1 MMLSGFPLLL
11 LIGGFAIGY
20 LVLILE
26 FYVKVNKTAVA
37 LLLAVFCWSVYFV
50 NSSIPLADNLLVL
63 ESHLGEV
70 AGVIFFLIGAMTV
83 VELIDS
89 HRGFKIIENYIQT
102 SSKRQLLWIFSF
114 LTFFLSAVLDNLAS
128 TIVVI
133 SLLRRVIPEQ
143 KERFLPSCMIIIAA
157 NAGGAWTPIG
167 DITTTMLWIGG
178 QITTW
183 PIIKAL
189 FTPSLVSLLVPLIYF
204 SIREKGRYT
213 RVKDIEGKEEPGARL
228 ILFLGVA
235 SLVCVPIFTEL
246 TGLPPFV
253 GILFGLGVLWL
264 VTDLMHHKFEERR
277 HLRVPF
283 VLTKIDT
290 ASVLFFLGILL
301 AMNALDS
308 IGILSGLAG
317 YLNRAVEGV
326 FSLAIILGFVSAFLD
341 NVPLVAALMGM
352 YPITECPID
361 GRFWHLVAY
370 AAGTGGS
377 ILLIGSAAGIA
388 VMGME
393 KIDFFSYMK
402 RTTIPVIFGF
412 LAGLAAYLLFS

>member
-1 MMLSGFPLLL
+1 MNLAGFPLLL
-11 LIGGFAIGY
+11 LISGFTIGY

-26 FYVKVNKTAVA
+26 FYVKINKTAVA
-37 LLLAVFCWSVYFV
+37 LMLAAFCWCIYFV
-50 NSSIPLADNLLVL
+50 NSPSPLVDNLHVL
-63 ESHLGEV
+63 ESHLGGV

-102 SSKRQLLWIFSF
+102 SSKRRLLWIFSF
-114 LTFFLSAVLDNLAS
+114 LTFFLSATLDNLAS
-128 TIVVI
+128 TIVMI
-133 SLLRRVIPEQ
+133 SLMRRIIPDQ
-143 KERFLPSCMIIIAA
+143 KERFLPSCMVIIAA

-183 PIIKAL
+183 AIIKAL
-189 FTPSLVSLLVPLIYF
+189 FTPSLISLLVPLIYF

-213 RVKDIEGKEEPGARL
+213 RIQDKGSREEPGARL
-228 ILFLGVA
+228 ILLLGVA
-235 SLVCVPIFTEL
+235 SLVCVPLFTEL

-264 VTDLMHHKFEERR
+264 VTDLMHHKFEERQ
-277 HLRVPF
+277 HLRIPF

-290 ASVLFFLGILL
+290 ASVLFFLGVLL
-301 AMNALDS
+301 TMNALDS
-308 IGILSGLAG
+308 AGILNAVAG
-317 YLNRAVEGV
+317 YLNGAVEGV

-352 YPITECPID
+352 YPIAECPID
-361 GRFWHLVAY
+361 SRFWHLVAY

-393 KIDFFSYMK
+393 KIDFFSYM
-402 RTTIPVIFGF
+402 RRATIPIILGF
-412 LAGLAAYLLFS
+412 LAGIGTYLLFS